1 MDGGKDELSCPVM
14 RIAPLILI
22 IILTVNYQKFTKIL
36 FIKFRLIQSDIR
48 DHDVPHSSQRFVLA
62 PHL

>member
-1 MDGGKDELSCPVM
+1 MDGGKDELSFPVM

-22 IILTVNYQKFTKIL
+22 IILTVNCKL
-36 FIKFRLIQSDIR
+36 FSKFRFQSDIR
-48 DHDVPHSSQRFVLA
+48 DHDVPHSSQRLDLA

>member
-14 RIAPLILI
+14 RIAPHILI
-22 IILTVNYQKFTKIL
+22 IILTVNYQKFTRIL
-36 FIKFRLIQSDIR
+36 FFKFRFQSDIR
-48 DHDVPHSSQRFVLA
+48 DHDVPHSSQRLVLA